1 MWCAGWLLLLAVVA
15 REGRSAHAGATKSR
29 LLELLKDRYE
39 LVEHTRP
46 PAQQERNPPRGRAGA
61 GGDRSLASH
70 IGLNDG
76 AHYADSD
83 AVRLIAYR

>member
-46 PAQQERNPPRGRAGA
+46 AQQERDPPPRGAGA

-83 AVRLIAYR
+83 EVHLTAYR